1 MEDILRVACIQ
12 MNSGDQLAVNLLRA
26 AELLRQA
33 AGQGARLA
41 LLPENFAFMGA
52 SDAAKRR
59 AAQPEETSE
68 ALAFLGEHAA
78 ALNMAIIG
86 GSVALSDAGQ
96 TRLRN
101 TSVAFSA
108 TGERLAAYDKMHLFD
123 VDVQGECYR
132 ESDLIRPGDKPV
144 TARIEGWKIGLSVCY
159 DVRFPEL
166 YRHYSAAG
174 CEILS
179 IPSAF
184 TVPTGRAHWETLL
197 RARAIENQC
206 YVLAA
211 AQAGVHPGGRS
222 TWGHSMIID
231 PWGEVLA
238 SMEEGEGVAIADL
251 SYARQQSLRRQFP
264 VLKHRRTALVP

>member
-12 MNSGDQLAVNLLRA
+12 MNSGDQFAVNLLRA
-26 AELLRQA
+26 ADLLRQA
-33 AGQGARLA
+33 ADQGARLA

-59 AAQPEETSE
+59 AAQTEEQSE
-68 ALAFLGEHAA
+68 ALAFLGDHAV
-78 ALNMAIIG
+78 ALNMSIIG
-86 GSVALSDAGQ
+86 GSVSLSDAGEQ
-96 TRLRN
+96 RLRN

-108 TGERLAAYDKMHLFD
+108 AGERLATYDKMHLFD

-132 ESDLIRPGDKPV
+132 ESDLIRPGGKPM
-144 TARIEGWKIGLSVCY
+144 TARIEGWLIGLSICY
-159 DVRFPEL
+159 DIRFPEL

-174 CEILS
+174 CEILT

-184 TVPTGRAHWETLL
+184 TVPTGRAHWGTLL

-211 AQAGVHPGGRS
+211 AQVGVHPGGRS
-222 TWGHSMIID
+222 TWGHSMIVD

-238 SMEEGEGVAIADL
+238 SQDEGEGVVLAEL
-251 SYARQQSLRRQFP
+251 SHARQQSLRRQFP
-264 VLKHRRTALVP
+264 VLNHRRTALSP